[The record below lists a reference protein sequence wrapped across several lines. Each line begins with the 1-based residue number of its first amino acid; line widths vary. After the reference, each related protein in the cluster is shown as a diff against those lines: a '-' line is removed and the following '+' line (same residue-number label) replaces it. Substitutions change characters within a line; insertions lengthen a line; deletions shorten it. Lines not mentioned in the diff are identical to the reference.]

1 MTSWKA
7 WLVEDLM
14 EGVLRGFLPSF
25 DSWVYAGIISL
36 TILEQPIHQSRFHL
50 N

>member
-1 MTSWKA
+1 M
-7 WLVEDLM
+7 EDLM
-14 EGVLRGFLPSF
+14 EGVLRGFLASF

-36 TILEQPIHQSRFHL
+36 IILEQPIHQSRFYR